1 MKIVTP
7 GKDYPLS
14 CDEVI
19 ETPKGSIFEG
29 NDDRYY
35 YKVSYRDKDLLICLN
50 DDSAYGFDE
59 SEGAYIRTLYFRTT
73 SFSSFRLS

>member
-1 MKIVTP
+1 MKILTP
-7 GKDYPLS
+7 GKDYPLN
-14 CDEVI
+14 CDEI
-19 ETPKGSIFEG
+19 RDTPCGTIFEG

-35 YKVSYRDKDLLICLN
+35 YKVAYLDKDLLVCLT